1 MGKYRSEK
9 TRIERKQVFKGN
21 PYSGEIRILAYFT
34 LWVISLLQDKET
46 LKKHYSNSVAR
57 DPGKNVFETKSDS
70 MQLYSI
76 FAKHMVIVQEKKGS
90 TGMIWD
96 NKEYEL
102 SVTSN
107 KPKPTVK
114 SKNLQFYDKV
124 ISF

>member
-1 MGKYRSEK
+1 M
-9 TRIERKQVFKGN
+9 
-21 PYSGEIRILAYFT
+21 
-34 LWVISLLQDKET
+34 
-46 LKKHYSNSVAR
+46 R
-57 DPGKNVFETKSDS
+57 DDPKNVFETKSDS

-76 FAKHMVIVQEKKGS
+76 FAKHMVIVQKKKDS

-107 KPKPTVK
+107 KPKLTFK
-114 SKNLQFYDKV
+114 SKNLQFYGKV